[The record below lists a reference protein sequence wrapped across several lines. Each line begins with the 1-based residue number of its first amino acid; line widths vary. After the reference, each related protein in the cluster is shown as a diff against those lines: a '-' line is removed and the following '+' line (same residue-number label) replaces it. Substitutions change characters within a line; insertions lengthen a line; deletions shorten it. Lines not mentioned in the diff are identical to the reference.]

1 MTPIT
6 CVHAAAS
13 LTRIIAVALG
23 SMMLA
28 PSPRALSAQAPTVDG
43 ARVGPCPYAQCA
55 LSMERRE
62 HGARFFRGTGRDDR
76 AIGGTDA
83 LVHEVAAVPSALEA
97 ARRGQRN
104 LVTGAVLMPVSIGL
118 GSALGVIGLFTLL
131 VPIIPQSQALLFVAG
146 GAVIGGGGMALSI
159 RQTRNGH
166 DALGDAVYLYN
177 KTLPR

>member
-1 MTPIT
+1 MPIT
-6 CVHAAAS
+6 RIRS
-13 LTRIIAVALG
+13 TNRRTRRFARALG
-23 SMMLA
+23 VMMLVA
-28 PSPRALSAQAPTVDG
+28 TSGLLSAQAPTVD
-43 ARVGPCPYAQCA
+43 ATRVGPCPYAQCA
-55 LSMERRE
+55 LSMERRA

-83 LVHEVAAVPSALEA
+83 LIHEVAAVPSALEA

-104 LVTGAVLMPVSIGL
+104 LVTGTVLMPVSIGL
-118 GSALGVIGLFTLL
+118 GGALGVIGLFSLL

-146 GAVIGGGGMALSI
+146 GGVIGGGGMAVSI

-166 DALGDAVYLYN
+166 DALGEAVYLYN

>member
-1 MTPIT
+1 VTPIT
-6 CVHAAAS
+6 HVYDSTSH
-13 LTRIIAVALG
+13 TRIIALALG
-23 SMMLA
+23 LMMLVA
-28 PSPRALSAQAPTVDG
+28 SPGTLSAQAPTVDG

-55 LSMERRE
+55 LSMERRA
-62 HGARFFRGTGRDDR
+62 HGARFFRGTGRNDQ

-83 LVHEVAAVPSALEA
+83 LIHEVEAVPSALEA

-104 LVTGAVLMPVSIGL
+104 LVTGTVLMPVSIGL
-118 GSALGVIGLFTLL
+118 GSALGVVGLFTLL
-131 VPIIPQSQALLFVAG
+131 IPIIPQSQALLFVAG